1 MVRRLASI
9 RLTFVCILSLG
20 ALLMTGVFL
29 YNSPDGRDVIE
40 SLNGMLLFSW
50 IGQHLFTHTTLSFWV
65 FGVCTVAGLLFINTL
80 CCTFFNLLPLAL
92 KRSNLKRW
100 SFFGIHILFIVVL
113 SCHGI
118 ALISG
123 HKAENITLF
132 PGASHP
138 LTDGLTLQISEITYV
153 DDIAI
158 LTKKKQESRKMMT
171 RKRFHHHKN
180 GVGADLM
187 RGDDVVASGTVRFLE
202 PLVYGSLRVTLTRFL
217 LKKNQKRGETQGERG
232 DALILN
238 GAKGDK
244 NIDQST
250 GAIGAV
256 FTVTQNPFT
265 SVFFTAYGLLII
277 AITGFIVATYQE

>member
-1 MVRRLASI
+1 MIRKLASI
-9 RLTFVCILSLG
+9 RLTFVCIISLG
-20 ALLMTGVFL
+20 TLLIAGVLF
-29 YNSPDGRDVIE
+29 YNSPDGREAIE
-40 SLNGMLLFSW
+40 NLNGMLLFSW
-50 IGQHLFTHTTLSFWV
+50 INEHLFTHTILSLWV
-65 FGVCTVAGLLFINTL
+65 LFVCAVAGILFINTL

-113 SCHGI
+113 SCHGV

-138 LTDGLTLQISEITYV
+138 LTDGLTLRISEITYV

-171 RKRFHHHKN
+171 RKAFHHHQN
-180 GVGADLM
+180 EVEADLM
-187 RGDDVVASGTVRFLE
+187 RGDEVVASKSVRFLE
-202 PLVYGSLRVTLTRFL
+202 PLVHGSLRVTLTRFL
-217 LKKNQKRGETQGERG
+217 LKKSQNRSGIQGEQG
-232 DALILN
+232 DVLILS
-238 GAKGDK
+238 GAKGEG

-256 FTVTQNPFT
+256 FTVTKNPFT
-265 SVFFTAYGLLII
+265 PVFFTAYGLLII
-277 AITGFIVATYQE
+277 AIAGFIVTTYQE